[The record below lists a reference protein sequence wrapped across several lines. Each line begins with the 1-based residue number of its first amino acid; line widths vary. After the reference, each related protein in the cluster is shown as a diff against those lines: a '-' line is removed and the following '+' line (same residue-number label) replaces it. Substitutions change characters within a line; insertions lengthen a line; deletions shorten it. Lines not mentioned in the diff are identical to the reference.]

1 VFSIMYGRNEK
12 AEIAVVVGA
21 VAGIGLLVYSLVSGS
36 GPTTNWAGFL
46 HFTAIC
52 ERNRTWQV

>member
-1 VFSIMYGRNEK
+1 MYGRNEK